1 MLPAASGVKKCS
13 VFDPGVSYL
22 LPETMELWQDNLS
35 ACKQDKT
42 LKFFK
47 VLDRVVI
54 L

>member
-1 MLPAASGVKKCS
+1 MLPAAPGVIKGS
-13 VFDPGVSYL
+13 VFDPGVSYI
-22 LPETMELWQDNLS
+22 LPKTMELWQDNLS

-47 VLDRVVI
+47 ALDRVVI